1 MQRPGFLIGGG
12 RRAGIWRPVAG
23 AVLMA
28 LALAACQTG
37 GGSGERAATEFGN
50 PPPVANTRMAQG
62 ENAPAPTPR
71 PRRSREAL
79 AAELGITAAAAD
91 RARELAKLAAQAK
104 ERKDYQQALAHLD
117 EMDGLVGEMVISTLL
132 RGSIWVHQKR
142 PDRSLPLFE
151 KAESKGRNPGEEWID
166 GMIYLGIGES
176 LLMFGDMPG
185 AIDYLSQAERILRRK
200 GKPLLREARQL
211 RIKAMGLREMPR
223 PLPASAGY
231 TEDTEARNLVIQ
243 AIKDAKRGQLDAADY
258 KVKKA
263 FILDPHSKLV
273 NYGAGLILSIQ
284 KKFNQAEGLL
294 NRALYIAMQD
304 GDRRF
309 QGMALDTLGSNYMV
323 QKEYAGAAHRLRDAI
338 PLLRQAGEAKL
349 ANNAERNLKEAERK
363 ARAAEPRTG
372 RRAARNVPSRRH
384 DRTASPASSG
394 VVDDLMPRVL
404 KALDAGDYAG
414 AERLLRRMAEGSE
427 NRPDIWT
434 HFAWVLSRQQKYGEA
449 LEAYEHAHRITLTM
463 SGNRHL
469 ALKPDAERARATA
482 MAGMGRMNVLL
493 GDVGQGE
500 RQVLRG
506 IGGLRKLNAHLDVAV
521 QHQFLAT
528 IYHNAGRRDEA
539 LVQARD
545 AVDAYTDAG
554 AMDRSATVHLIIA
567 DIQLERERYA
577 AAMRALNIILKYGSE
592 QREPA
597 LMAKTH
603 AYVGIAQY
611 ALGDHDAACTHLRSF
626 RRMSSAIQGRV
637 DDRRAARRLWDKIGC
652 DRYS

>member
-1 MQRPGFLIGGG
+1 MQRRGFRNTSG
-12 RRAGIWRPVAG
+12 RRVGVWRPVAG

-37 GGSGERAATEFGN
+37 GGSGERAATEFGD
-50 PPPVANTRMAQG
+50 PPPLANTRMAQG

-71 PRRSREAL
+71 NRRSREAP
-79 AAELGITAAAAD
+79 AAELGITVAPAD
-91 RARELAKLAAQAK
+91 RARELVKLAAQAK

-117 EMDGLVGEMVISTLL
+117 EMDGLVGEMVISTIL
-132 RGSIWVHQKR
+132 RGSLWVHQKR

-151 KAESKGRNPGEEWID
+151 KAESKGRNPGEELID
-166 GMIYLGIGES
+166 GTIYLGIGES

-185 AIDYLSQAERILRRK
+185 AIDYLSRAERIFRRE

-211 RIKAMGLREMPR
+211 RIKAMGLLEMPR

-231 TEDTEARNLVIQ
+231 TEDTEARNLIIQ
-243 AIKDAKRGQLDAADY
+243 AIKDAKRGQLDAAAY
-258 KVKKA
+258 KVTKA
-263 FILDPHSKLV
+263 FVLDPHSKLV

-349 ANNAERNLKEAERK
+349 ANNAERNLREAERK

-372 RRAARNVPSRRH
+372 RRAIRSAPSRRH
-384 DRTASPASSG
+384 DRPAGRASSG
-394 VVDDLMPRVL
+394 GSDDLMPRVL
-404 KALDAGDYAG
+404 KALKAEDYAG
-414 AERLLRRMAEGSE
+414 AERLLRRVAEGAE
-427 NRPDIWT
+427 NQPDVWI
-434 HFAWVLSRQQKYGEA
+434 FLASVLTRQNKCGEA
-449 LEAYEHAHRITLTM
+449 LEAYEHAHRITLKM

-469 ALKPDAERARATA
+469 ELKPDAKRARAAA

-500 RQVLRG
+500 MQVLRG
-506 IGGLRKLNAHLDVAV
+506 IGEMRNLNAYLEMAI

-539 LVQARD
+539 LVQAQD

-567 DIQLERERYA
+567 DVQLERERFT
-577 AAMRALNIILKYGSE
+577 AAMRALNVILKYGSE

-597 LMAKTH
+597 LMAKAH
-603 AYVGIAQY
+603 AAKM
-611 ALGDHDAACTHLRSF
+611 ASF
-626 RRMSSAIQGRV
+626 IP
-637 DDRRAARRLWDKIGC
+637 LW
-652 DRYS
+652 